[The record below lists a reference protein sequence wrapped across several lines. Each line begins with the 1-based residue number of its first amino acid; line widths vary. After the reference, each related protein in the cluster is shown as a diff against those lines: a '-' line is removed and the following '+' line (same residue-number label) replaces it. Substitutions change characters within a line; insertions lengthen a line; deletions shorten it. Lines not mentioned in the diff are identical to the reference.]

1 MDYELTKNINES
13 SGVQKTGDGAN
24 EKGAV
29 TAKLSWQN
37 DMNAAVDGAWQ
48 LPPFCKYPVAV
59 LLVHDGTKGLQDKY
73 HHEIV

>member
-37 DMNAAVDGAWQ
+37 DVNAAVDGA
-48 LPPFCKYPVAV
+48 
-59 LLVHDGTKGLQDKY
+59 
-73 HHEIV
+73 